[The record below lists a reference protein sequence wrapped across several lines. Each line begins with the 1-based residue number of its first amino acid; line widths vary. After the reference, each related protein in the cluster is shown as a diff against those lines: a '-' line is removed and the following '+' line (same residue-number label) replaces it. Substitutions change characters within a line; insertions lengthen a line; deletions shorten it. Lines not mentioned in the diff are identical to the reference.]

1 MSRVRS
7 TSQQLTKSFRAP
19 ISARSN
25 AFLFSP
31 LTRASFLPRPLRSF
45 SQRPDTGGISTP
57 VTRDFTL
64 DKVIGEG
71 AFARVRRARH
81 KRNFELYAL
90 KIIDVAAATADADE
104 GMTTEEI
111 AEEIR
116 LTISLNEHRG
126 VAKVHDFYHSD
137 DRYVIVV
144 MELLRGGDLLSAVS
158 KRGDRGI
165 GERDASRA
173 MRELFS
179 TMSHVHERCI
189 AHRDLKLENLL
200 LAERSRF
207 DTLKV
212 ADFGLARRTKTSRGK
227 LSAQCGSPAYVAPEI
242 ILGKHY
248 TPAVDMWACG
258 VIMYALLA
266 GELPFTSESERE
278 MYQKI
283 IRVDAR
289 EPRPGEISP
298 PALDLIFKLLELDP
312 VRRLTAGEALEHEW
326 FETATGGGSTDSGSL
341 RSDDGPASPRSHLTA
356 KQHGPATSRVARRVQ
371 RDERDAPS
379 DPFERRAFAAGATLF
394 SRGDRA
400 REVMLIES
408 GEVEVSVTDE
418 NTGAKV
424 AIGTRGAGEY
434 VGEMAIGVDAA
445 ARDADV
451 DTEAEALA
459 ARSPQKKNQRRD
471 ASSPTKPKAANG
483 DENGAKENG
492 WTNGST
498 TVAMSALGGLM
509 RARRVWAG
517 GRRCADVAAT
527 TETRVVVIPAEAFRK
542 FRSSCYGLDGE
553 VTEVVR
559 ERERELEV
567 ATANGL
573 AAEAWAATKRL

>member
-1 MSRVRS
+1 M
-7 TSQQLTKSFRAP
+7 
-19 ISARSN
+19 
-25 AFLFSP
+25 
-31 LTRASFLPRPLRSF
+31 
-45 SQRPDTGGISTP
+45 
-57 VTRDFTL
+57 
-64 DKVIGEG
+64 IGEG

-116 LTISLNEHRG
+116 LTISLNEHPG

-158 KRGDRGI
+158 KRGDRGV

-207 DTLKV
+207 DTVKV

-258 VIMYALLA
+258 VIMYALLT

-289 EPRPGEISP
+289 SHGRGDLPAGARPHLQAPRVGPRAPSHRGGG
-298 PALDLIFKLLELDP
+298 ARTR
-312 VRRLTAGEALEHEW
+312 VVQ
-326 FETATGGGSTDSGSL
+326 TATGGGSTDSGSL

-356 KQHGPATSRVARRVQ
+356 KHRPATSRVARRVQ
-371 RDERDAPS
+371 RARDAPS

-553 VTEVVR
+553 VTKVVR

>member
-1 MSRVRS
+1 M
-7 TSQQLTKSFRAP
+7 
-19 ISARSN
+19 
-25 AFLFSP
+25 
-31 LTRASFLPRPLRSF
+31 
-45 SQRPDTGGISTP
+45 
-57 VTRDFTL
+57 
-64 DKVIGEG
+64 IGEG

-116 LTISLNEHRG
+116 LTISLNEHPG

-158 KRGDRGI
+158 KRGDRGV

-207 DTLKV
+207 DTVKV

-258 VIMYALLA
+258 VIMYALLT

-356 KQHGPATSRVARRVQ
+356 KHGPATSRVAR
-371 RDERDAPS
+371 DACSAPS
-379 DPFERRAFAAGATLF
+379 ATRRAIRSERRAFAAGATLF

-553 VTEVVR
+553 VTKVVR

>member
-1 MSRVRS
+1 
-7 TSQQLTKSFRAP
+7 
-19 ISARSN
+19 
-25 AFLFSP
+25 
-31 LTRASFLPRPLRSF
+31 
-45 SQRPDTGGISTP
+45 
-57 VTRDFTL
+57 
-64 DKVIGEG
+64 
-71 AFARVRRARH
+71 
-81 KRNFELYAL
+81 
-90 KIIDVAAATADADE
+90 
-104 GMTTEEI
+104 
-111 AEEIR
+111 
-116 LTISLNEHRG
+116 
-126 VAKVHDFYHSD
+126 
-137 DRYVIVV
+137 
-144 MELLRGGDLLSAVS
+144 
-158 KRGDRGI
+158 
-165 GERDASRA
+165 
-173 MRELFS
+173 
-179 TMSHVHERCI
+179 
-189 AHRDLKLENLL
+189 
-200 LAERSRF
+200 
-207 DTLKV
+207 
-212 ADFGLARRTKTSRGK
+212 
-227 LSAQCGSPAYVAPEI
+227 
-242 ILGKHY
+242 
-248 TPAVDMWACG
+248 
-258 VIMYALLA
+258 
-266 GELPFTSESERE
+266 
-278 MYQKI
+278 
-283 IRVDAR
+283 
-289 EPRPGEISP
+289 
-298 PALDLIFKLLELDP
+298 
-312 VRRLTAGEALEHEW
+312 
-326 FETATGGGSTDSGSL
+326 
-341 RSDDGPASPRSHLTA
+341 
-356 KQHGPATSRVARRVQ
+356 
-371 RDERDAPS
+371 
-379 DPFERRAFAAGATLF
+379 
-394 SRGDRA
+394 
-400 REVMLIES
+400 MLIES